1 MQEKKPNFQLRIEWK
16 PQANRSQ
23 SWAGISLAQIM
34 QYLIFSLTETVIS
47 IETYCSDHFT
57 VVHCSV
63 HSILYK
69 QTNQSLWICWTE
81 KLLII
86 FYLFKKKTENPVHE
100 PSWRLFSHS
109 VFSFLPHW
117 TMSKLELNY
126 NRFNKP
132 INLLVS
138 DLYQSCRNETK
149 DEMKRKRFGKRKL
162 IDNESVHTIENENLY
177 Q

>member
-1 MQEKKPNFQLRIEWK
+1 MNLLNEKIAHNFLPLQ
-16 PQANRSQ
+16 
-23 SWAGISLAQIM
+23 
-34 QYLIFSLTETVIS
+34 
-47 IETYCSDHFT
+47 
-57 VVHCSV
+57 
-63 HSILYK
+63 
-69 QTNQSLWICWTE
+69 
-81 KLLII
+81 
-86 FYLFKKKTENPVHE
+86 KKTTENPVHE

-138 DLYQSCRNETK
+138 DLYQSRRNKTK